1 MSSLPPGTPLAPA
14 PGIQPGL
21 QRPQAPG
28 SAQDRKKIHGPKILL
43 LGEPGHG
50 KTDAI
55 RTLLESGLKVFIIF
69 TEPGM
74 EVLTDKR
81 RGKIWTCAEGLHWTY
96 IPPVTADWGE
106 LAAAAKLLNEYTY
119 EQCAKMP
126 GVNKQKYAQFYT
138 YVAAH
143 ATCKCDRCGVS
154 FGPADKLEPYDEWC
168 LVDDS
173 LSSVS
178 IMALNLVIG
187 SKPAVHQGEYGAAMF
202 NLERFINK
210 FAYDVP
216 SMAVFMAHIEREGDE
231 VSGGSMNMAAT
242 LGRKLAPKI
251 PRPFS
256 DVIHARREGTKFMW
270 STITPNMLLKTRS
283 LSLSADLAPTFKPII
298 EKWRESVK
306 SETDYWDREHADKQS

>member
-1 MSSLPPGTPLAPA
+1 MADNMSAVLSSVPSL
-14 PGIQPGL
+14 
-21 QRPQAPG
+21 
-28 SAQDRKKIHGPKILL
+28 RKKIHGPKVLL

-74 EVLTDKR
+74 EVLLDKR
-81 RGKIWTCAEGLHWTY
+81 RGKVYSCSEGLHWTY
-96 IPPVTADWGE
+96 IPPVTADWKE
-106 LAAAAKLLNEYTY
+106 LADAADLLNKYTY
-119 EQCAKMP
+119 KQCTEMG
-126 GVNKQKYAQFYT
+126 GVNKQKYRSFFDWVT
-138 YVAAH
+138 AH
-143 ATCKCDRCGVS
+143 SICKCDRCGTS
-154 FGPADKLEPYDEWC
+154 FGPADKLEPYDQWC

-173 LSSVS
+173 LSSIS

-210 FAYDVP
+210 FAYDIP
-216 SMAVFMAHIEREGDE
+216 SMAVMMAHIEREGDE
-231 VSGGSMNMAAT
+231 VSGGTTNMAAT

-256 DVIHARREGTKFMW
+256 DVIHATRDGTKFTW
-270 STITPNMLLKTRS
+270 STITGNMLLKTRS
-283 LSLSADLAPTFKPII
+283 LPLASGLAPSFKPIVD
-298 EKWRESVK
+298 KWREAVK
-306 SETDYWDREHADKQS
+306 TETEYFDRVQPDAGVKTPT

>member
-1 MSSLPPGTPLAPA
+1 MSTVLASTPGVIPSL
-14 PGIQPGL
+14 
-21 QRPQAPG
+21 
-28 SAQDRKKIHGPKILL
+28 RKKIHGPKVLL
-43 LGEPGHG
+43 MGEPGDG
-50 KTDAI
+50 KTDTI
-55 RTLLESGLKVFIIF
+55 RTIVAAGLKVFVIF

-74 EVLTDKR
+74 EVLLDKR
-81 RGKIWTCAEGLHWTY
+81 RGKVYTCDEGLHWSY
-96 IPPVTADWGE
+96 IPPITADWKE
-106 LAAAAKLLNEYTY
+106 LMDAADLLNKFTY
-119 EQCAKMP
+119 KQCTEMG
-126 GVNKQKYAQFYT
+126 GVNKAKYRSFYDWISLHQT
-138 YVAAH
+138 L
-143 ATCKCDRCGVS
+143 KCDRCGVS
-154 FGPADKLEPYDEWC
+154 FGPADKLEPYNEWC

-216 SMAVFMAHIEREGDE
+216 SMAVLMAHIEREGNE
-231 VSGGSMNMAAT
+231 VSGGTENMAAT

-256 DVIHARREGTKFMW
+256 DVVHAIREGDKFRW

-283 LSLSADLAPTFKPII
+283 LPLSDKIPPDFKPII
-298 EKWRESVK
+298 DKWRESVRT
-306 SETDYWDREHADKQS
+306 ETEYYDRNQVNGKPS

>member
-1 MSSLPPGTPLAPA
+1 MIALAPLAT
-14 PGIQPGL
+14 
-21 QRPQAPG
+21 PQ
-28 SAQDRKKIHGPKILL
+28 RKKIYGPKILL

-55 RTLLESGLKVFIIF
+55 RTVLEAGLKVFIIF

-74 EVLTDKR
+74 EVLLDKR
-81 RGKIWTCAEGLHWTY
+81 RGKVYSCADGLHWTY
-96 IPPVTADWGE
+96 IPPVTADWKE
-106 LAAAAKLLNEYTY
+106 LSDAANLLNTFTY
-119 EQCAKMP
+119 KQCTEMG
-126 GVNKQKYAQFYT
+126 GVNKAKYRSFYDYIT
-138 YVAAH
+138 AH
-143 ATCKCDRCGVS
+143 FLCKCDRCGKG
-154 FGPADKLEPYDEWC
+154 FGPADQLEPYDEWC

-210 FAYDVP
+210 FAFDVP
-216 SMAVFMAHIEREGDE
+216 SMAIFTAHIEREGDE
-231 VSGGSMNMAAT
+231 VSGGTMNMAAT

-256 DVIHARREGTKFMW
+256 DVIHCKREGTKFTW
-270 STITPNMLLKTRS
+270 STITPNMLLKTRN
-283 LSLSADLAPTFKPII
+283 LALADNLPPTFAPII
-298 EKWRESVK
+298 QKWRESVK
-306 SETDYWDREHADKQS
+306 SETDYFNSQNEGAPAPT